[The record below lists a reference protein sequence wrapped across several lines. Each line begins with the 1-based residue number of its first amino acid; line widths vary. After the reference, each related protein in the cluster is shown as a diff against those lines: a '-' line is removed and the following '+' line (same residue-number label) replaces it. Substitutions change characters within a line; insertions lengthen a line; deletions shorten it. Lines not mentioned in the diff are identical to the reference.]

1 MNIIDIS
8 LAIIALYC
16 ISVGCYL
23 IFEKLDISIKLER
36 RSKIESL
43 EQIKFQESKENSIM
57 GKANGLIRLD
67 ATGCDTKRQTNQ
79 TERKEI
85 TFASQQQNGSNNTNE
100 PTPVIKSARIPDEQL
115 DETFEDPTYNIDVN
129 IDYKETELTEKEL
142 SDEDIYDD
150 ELSQMGYDAAQQAT
164 GVELPELQEA
174 VKIATDHNSTISKR
188 REAGEVF
195 YKLEGSDMLEKILN
209 IDSNTHR
216 AVAAILL
223 RREREYNA
231 RVMKESQ
238 MNDHNRSLE
247 FDINDYL

>member
-43 EQIKFQESKENSIM
+43 EQIKFQESKESSIM
-57 GKANGLIRLD
+57 GKANGLIRHD
-67 ATGCDTKRQTNQ
+67 TTECDTKRQTNQ
-79 TERKEI
+79 TARKAA
-85 TFASQQQNGSNNTNE
+85 TFVSQQQNKSNNADNK
-100 PTPVIKSARIPDEQL
+100 TPVIKSARIPDEQL
-115 DETFEDPTYNIDVN
+115 DETFGNPTYDIDV
-129 IDYKETELTEKEL
+129 DMGYKKIELTKEEL
-142 SDEDIYDD
+142 SNEDIYED
-150 ELSQMGYDAAQQAT
+150 ELYQMGYDPYQQAT

-174 VKIATDHNSTISKR
+174 IKVATDHKSSVSKR

-231 RVMKESQ
+231 RVMKKPLT
-238 MNDHNRSLE
+238 NDPNKPLH